1 MRGKKLAGLRH
12 VGHAQLAAALFGR
25 RQLAA
30 QALDGSLQ
38 LGGRWRDSLVDRRP
52 KRAAEFLV
60 DIAHEDFILRLALH
74 VQNLQHRAREQAWSR
89 NPLTRSLKS
98 TYPMIFEVAV
108 FIASRLQE
116 RLGIPLPDDEI
127 AYIAMHVGGR
137 LERSRRAD
145 QLLTATIV
153 CPGYYDLH
161 ELLRSSVD
169 RSLGQAIEVVG
180 VETRV
185 DPDWGSID
193 TDLVLTTID
202 PPAASDR
209 IVRIQP
215 FLTDADV
222 ERVQTAAGRIRRSR
236 RLARLRAELERYFEP
251 TAFVRG
257 LDDAAG
263 EEAVIRRLGAM
274 LLQHCRHYF
283 DIANVPLD
291 EYIVRVPVHR
301 LQ

>member
-1 MRGKKLAGLRH
+1 MRD
-12 VGHAQLAAALFGR
+12 V
-25 RQLAA
+25 
-30 QALDGSLQ
+30 
-38 LGGRWRDSLVDRRP
+38 VE
-52 KRAAEFLV
+52 RAASEFLV

-74 VQNLQHRAREQAWSR
+74 VQNLLHRAREQAWSR

-108 FIASRLQE
+108 FIASGLQE
-116 RLGIPLPDDEI
+116 RLGIPLLDDEI

-153 CPGYYDLH
+153 CPGYYELH

-185 DPDWGSID
+185 DPDWSSID

-202 PPAASDR
+202 PP
-209 IVRIQP
+209 V
-215 FLTDADV
+215 V
-222 ERVQTAAGRIRRSR
+222 G
-236 RLARLRAELERYFEP
+236 
-251 TAFVRG
+251 
-257 LDDAAG
+257 
-263 EEAVIRRLGAM
+263 
-274 LLQHCRHYF
+274 
-283 DIANVPLD
+283 
-291 EYIVRVPVHR
+291 
-301 LQ
+301 